1 MNRLRLPGSSISDS
15 GMSHFWVPIQL
26 APRRGPR
33 SQPLLALVD
42 TGSTYTWIASDL
54 LEKFGVTPVEER
66 PFLLADGREALYR
79 IGWVDIRLDGRD
91 HPSIVVFAPPG
102 SEPILGVVTLEVF
115 GLAADPVN
123 ERLIRV
129 PARAKQSLSSTA

>member
-1 MNRLRLPGSSISDS
+1 
-15 GMSHFWVPIQL
+15 
-26 APRRGPR
+26 
-33 SQPLLALVD
+33 LLALVD
-42 TGSTYTWIASDL
+42 TGSTYTWIAGDL
-54 LEKFGVTPVEER
+54 LEKLGVKAVEER
-66 PFLLADGREALYR
+66 PFLLADGREVRYR
-79 IGWVDIRLDGRD
+79 VGSVEIRLDGRD
-91 HPSIVVFAPPG
+91 HPSMVVFAPPG